1 MNIHIPTK
9 KPANW
14 TDAEKEMAV
23 GHFIDGMSTPDIA
36 ALLNRTKSSVCGLL
50 DRVRNREIKAT
61 GSTRIPARYQSGS
74 VQTFNRQKQ
83 KRAKSMNRNNR
94 GTSGDTGF
102 RKSTKRQALIIPT
115 ITEGMEYD
123 LASHG
128 IPLLDLKA
136 HDCRFIVAGEGAEA
150 LFCGQ
155 HATGTYCEHHHARCH
170 YMPKEGIGVYLKR
183 ISQVGHSGRTGA
195 FR

>member
-14 TDAEKEMAV
+14 TDEEKETAV
-23 GHFIDGMSTPDIA
+23 GHFLDGMSTPDIA
-36 ALLNRTKSSVCGLL
+36 ALMNRTKSSVCGLL
-50 DRVRNREIKAT
+50 DRVRNREIKEK
-61 GSTRIPARYQSGS
+61 GETRIPARYQMGA

-83 KRAKSMNRNNR
+83 KRAKSMNRGNR
-94 GTSGDTGF
+94 QQGDTGF
-102 RKSTKRQALIIPT
+102 RKSTKRQALVIPT

-123 LASHG
+123 RASHG
-128 IPLLDLKA
+128 IPLIDLKA
-136 HDCRFIVAGEGAEA
+136 TDCRFIVSGSGEDSS
-150 LFCGQ
+150 FCGQ
-155 HATGTYCEHHHARCH
+155 HAAKGSYCEHHHARCH
-170 YMPKEGIGVYLKR
+170 YTPKETIGVYLKR